1 MKPRVTAGLAREAGG
16 GGVGARRVDE
26 AGMAAFGAA
35 LARDL
40 RPPAV
45 VAIAGELGTGKT
57 TLVRAVARA
66 LGVTEPVTSPTF
78 ALVHRYAG
86 AASTV
91 YHVDAYRLRR
101 PAEAADLGLDEM
113 AAQPDAVVLVE
124 WPERL
129 GSELPEPTTRIRLSY
144 TEDLDV
150 RAIEVG

>member
-1 MKPRVTAGLAREAGG
+1 M
-16 GGVGARRVDE
+16 GAQRVDE
-26 AGMAAFGAA
+26 AGLAAVGAE
-35 LARDL
+35 LARGL

-45 VAIAGELGTGKT
+45 VAIAGELGAGKT
-57 TLVRAVARA
+57 TLVRAIARA

-86 AASTV
+86 SATTI

-129 GSELPEPTTRIRLSY
+129 GDELPEPTSRIRLSY
-144 TEDLDV
+144 TEDLDI
-150 RAIEVG
+150 RAIEVT